1 MHKVKK
7 KNLMNKRKGELNSA
21 PTGPFHTDSFQTLN
35 GTYGSLQGHRFLVWS
50 GLTGCLSW
58 ARCGVW
64 MTQQEKKNQTSVT
77 SAFQQ
82 WFVSWTWTT
91 GADRQADGKLAERIW
106 FQAWF
111 WPHVPVQYKTLS
123 SYLWSLTF
131 DTPWA
136 LKRKGLLVC
145 LVFSDVSC
153 WCFLG
158 RRCHVSRSRWSMIYG
173 TFKGQLVMQM

>member
-1 MHKVKK
+1 
-7 KNLMNKRKGELNSA
+7 MNKRKGELNCA
-21 PTGPFHTDSFQTLN
+21 PTGPFRTDSFQTLN

-64 MTQQEKKNQTSVT
+64 MTQQEKNKKQNQTSVT
-77 SAFQQ
+77 SAFRQ
-82 WFVSWTWTT
+82 WFET
-91 GADRQADGKLAERIW
+91 DRKLAERIW

-123 SYLWSLTF
+123 SYLWSLTS

-136 LKRKGLLVC
+136 LKRKRTVGLFGVLRRF
-145 LVFSDVSC
+145 LPMFPLTPLSC
-153 WCFLG
+153 
-158 RRCHVSRSRWSMIYG
+158 
-173 TFKGQLVMQM
+173 